1 MSTQINFTFLGADKS
16 FDSGY
21 MYTPLIIPNITNTD
35 MNSANIGGSTPFSK
49 IKNYIMDSIRKGD
62 ISKIPIQT
70 INVLEDFLWT
80 ISPKSSKQGNSI
92 PSEAV
97 GNNYRNIADEVP
109 YIILKEKYFL
119 VNNIIAQGLYS
130 LTSAT
135 DIVPKDLSK
144 YIKDIIA
151 NIGDKIDSGAAGETV
166 KSTANS
172 VGNISKSVISSVDE
186 NIASHSALYAF
197 NNPDLEAVLF
207 PYQKLYI
214 VGPTGFK
221 YKLPYLTSN
230 VLNNVN
236 SFGGTSDSS
245 VGQLQNLI
253 SAGTGIAEI
262 IGGTANILSQAGSA
276 KIERSKYYQYPDSG
290 PAIELT
296 IPLYNTR
303 PATYADVCNNFKL
316 VFLLLYQN
324 LPLRQDKIIVEPPVI
339 YDVTI
344 PGNRRD
350 PYCYISSLQIN
361 YKGNTRMME
370 ISTNGIG
377 HSTDANQ
384 IPPTIKTIIPDMY
397 ELKIQLQPMLA
408 TTKNM
413 LYTTIQ
419 NNVVQTGKV

>member
-21 MYTPLIIPNITNTD
+21 IYTPLIIPSVTNTD
-35 MNSANIGGSTPFSK
+35 INSANAAGSTPFSK
-49 IKNYIMDSIRKGD
+49 IKNYIMESIKKGD

-80 ISPKSSKQGNSI
+80 ISPKSSKQGTNI

-97 GNNYRNIADEVP
+97 ANNYRNIADEVP
-109 YIILKEKYFL
+109 HIILKEKYFL

-130 LTSAT
+130 LTAAT
-135 DIVPKDLSK
+135 DVVPKNIVK
-144 YIKDIIA
+144 YIKDAISD
-151 NIGDKIDSGAAGETV
+151 IGDTINSNESI
-166 KSTANS
+166 KSTADSVSDVSNS
-172 VGNISKSVISSVDE
+172 ILTSVDKGLKE
-186 NIASHSALYAF
+186 NSALYAY

-221 YKLPYLTSN
+221 YKLPYLVPN
-230 VLNNVN
+230 VLNNMN
-236 SFGGTSDSS
+236 SFGGSSDST
-245 VGQLQNLI
+245 VGKIQSLI
-253 SAGTGIAEI
+253 SAGTGIAET

-276 KIERSKYYQYPDSG
+276 RIERSKYYQYPESG
-290 PAIELT
+290 PAIEFT
-296 IPLYNTR
+296 IPLYNTK

-384 IPPTIKTIIPDMY
+384 IPPTISTIIPDMF
-397 ELKIQLQPMLA
+397 EIKISLQPMLA